1 MDEALSLL
9 NIMIYNFICNNGLP
23 LLCVCE
29 LVFSIRQGKMGRLG
43 WVWVKSIRL

>member
-9 NIMIYNFICNNGLP
+9 NIMIYNFICNNDLP

-29 LVFSIRQGKMGRLG
+29 LVFSIRQGKMSRLD